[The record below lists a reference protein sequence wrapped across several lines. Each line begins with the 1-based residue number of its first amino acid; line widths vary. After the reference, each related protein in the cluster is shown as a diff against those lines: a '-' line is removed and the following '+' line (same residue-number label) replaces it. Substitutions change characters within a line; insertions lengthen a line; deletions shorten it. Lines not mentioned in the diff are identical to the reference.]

1 MPPEPWEKLIFPSPK
16 SLKGVQKLLFLA
28 KSLCIMPKYGC
39 IQIPWWPAV
48 LDSKLLFPFWRMTI
62 AKELHPC
69 MCESASSPNV
79 VFRKISLL
87 PSRWTQRRR
96 SQCQVAAQNPADS
109 ASASVT
115 PLSPGPGP
123 GPGNDDKLPVSNQ
136 ICPLLLSIS

>member
-87 PSRWTQRRR
+87 PSRWTQRRQISMPSGGTKPR
-96 SQCQVAAQNPADS
+96 GLHLRLRVSTV
-109 ASASVT
+109 
-115 PLSPGPGP
+115 PG
-123 GPGNDDKLPVSNQ
+123 SW
-136 ICPLLLSIS
+136 SWSW

>member
-87 PSRWTQRRR
+87 PSRWTQRRQISMPSGGTKPRGLHLRLRDSTVPGSWSR
-96 SQCQVAAQNPADS
+96 SW
-109 ASASVT
+109 
-115 PLSPGPGP
+115 
-123 GPGNDDKLPVSNQ
+123 
-136 ICPLLLSIS
+136 

>member
-1 MPPEPWEKLIFPSPK
+1 
-16 SLKGVQKLLFLA
+16 
-28 KSLCIMPKYGC
+28 MPKYGC

-87 PSRWTQRRR
+87 PSRWTQRRQISMPSGGTKPR
-96 SQCQVAAQNPADS
+96 GLRLRLRVSTV
-109 ASASVT
+109 
-115 PLSPGPGP
+115 PG
-123 GPGNDDKLPVSNQ
+123 SW
-136 ICPLLLSIS
+136 SWSW

>member
-16 SLKGVQKLLFLA
+16 SLKGVQNLLFLA

-87 PSRWTQRRR
+87 PSRWTQRRQISMPSGGTKPR
-96 SQCQVAAQNPADS
+96 GLRLRLRDS
-109 ASASVT
+109 TV
-115 PLSPGPGP
+115 PG
-123 GPGNDDKLPVSNQ
+123 SW
-136 ICPLLLSIS
+136 SWSW

>member
-48 LDSKLLFPFWRMTI
+48 LDSKMLFPFWRMTI

-87 PSRWTQRRR
+87 PSRWTQRRQISMPSGGTKPR
-96 SQCQVAAQNPADS
+96 GLRLRLRVSTV
-109 ASASVT
+109 
-115 PLSPGPGP
+115 PG
-123 GPGNDDKLPVSNQ
+123 SW
-136 ICPLLLSIS
+136 SWSW

>member
-87 PSRWTQRRR
+87 PSRWTPRRQISMPSGGTKPR
-96 SQCQVAAQNPADS
+96 GLRLRLRVSTV
-109 ASASVT
+109 
-115 PLSPGPGP
+115 PG
-123 GPGNDDKLPVSNQ
+123 SW
-136 ICPLLLSIS
+136 SWSW

>member
-87 PSRWTQRRR
+87 PSRWTQRRQISMPSGGTKPR
-96 SQCQVAAQNPADS
+96 GLRLRLRDS
-109 ASASVT
+109 TV
-115 PLSPGPGP
+115 PGSG
-123 GPGNDDKLPVSNQ
+123 SW
-136 ICPLLLSIS
+136 SW